1 MPSDNST
8 DLGANQVSGLE
19 QLKDGHPRIYSPVL
33 LYPGLNTDVISEGWF
48 QLLLQDLSVSNI
60 DDYIIK
66 NFILTIFTGKYGY
79 LAYGQQD
86 NAYLPTDNNTDL
98 RGIPVPGLEQHNDG
112 HIHIYPL
119 VTLYP
124 ELNTDFVSERRFQV
138 LLQDLS
144 AGKMDD
150 YRYGM
155 ISRSTTLTGN
165 TDILPIGH
173 RTAPT

>member
-1 MPSDNST
+1 MGIEP
-8 DLGANQVSGLE
+8 
-19 QLKDGHPRIYSPVL
+19 I
-33 LYPGLNTDVISEGWF
+33 
-48 QLLLQDLSVSNI
+48 
-60 DDYIIK
+60 
-66 NFILTIFTGKYGY
+66 NFVLTILTGKYGY

-98 RGIPVPGLEQHNDG
+98 KGIPVRGLEQHNDG

-144 AGKMDD
+144 VSKMDD
-150 YRYGM
+150 HRYGM